1 MLDPRRIRDWVDARR
16 APVERAVTVREFTI
30 PAALSRPARDYRQDR
45 LTVAPLADNNNLI
58 WIDPAGY
65 AVAQSQRPVGWPEE
79 PSSFDFE
86 LVVADSTI
94 VGEAY
99 LRHV

>member
-1 MLDPRRIRDWVDARR
+1 MASSGRYFHEKGQR
-16 APVERAVTVREFTI
+16 AEAIIHNLAT
-30 PAALSRPARDYRQDR
+30 
-45 LTVAPLADNNNLI
+45 ADNNNLI